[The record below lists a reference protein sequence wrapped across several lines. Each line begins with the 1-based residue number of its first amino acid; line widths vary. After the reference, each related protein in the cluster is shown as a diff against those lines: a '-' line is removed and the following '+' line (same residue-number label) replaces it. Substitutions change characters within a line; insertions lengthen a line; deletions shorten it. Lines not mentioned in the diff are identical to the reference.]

1 MPLAFRRSVGY
12 FALFLCLGLDMA
24 VIGPTLSDLA
34 GQTGSTL
41 GEIGMVF
48 FLGAGGVSLGTLLGG
63 WTLDRT
69 SGRLVL
75 GAAQII
81 SGSLLFLVPHVG
93 WYVPLLALFVIKGI
107 AGGVVGTGA
116 NTLLQWTH
124 GAKAAPFVNALH
136 FFFGLGAFLSPLL
149 LGLMLSAGAAYSDV
163 YTLLALFDISVGAA
177 VLVRLSAPQA
187 PQMGHREAGA
197 TGTHSSYLAPI
208 VVAAMLF
215 LFFYVSAE
223 LTFGG
228 WVYTYAVTL
237 GLADPARAAYLTSL
251 FWLAFTLG
259 RLISIPVAV
268 RISSAHVLVAALIGC
283 TAFLGLLVVF
293 PASPGVLWLA
303 VAGVG
308 FSMAPMWPSG
318 YNLAVQS
325 IHLTARLGAVIMLGD
340 SIGGMVLPG
349 LTGLFMER
357 AGAAAMTKLV
367 LASMVATA
375 VAFGAIALFRA
386 RRRAALMVPISDPAA
401 SQAQGV

>member
-1 MPLAFRRSVGY
+1 V
-12 FALFLCLGLDMA
+12 
-24 VIGPTLSDLA
+24 
-34 GQTGSTL
+34 
-41 GEIGMVF
+41 
-48 FLGAGGVSLGTLLGG
+48 LGG
-63 WTLDRT
+63 
-69 SGRLVL
+69 
-75 GAAQII
+75 AQII

-93 WYVPLLALFVIKGI
+93 WYVLLLALFVVKGVT
-107 AGGVVGTGA
+107 GGVVGTGA

-124 GAKAAPFVNALH
+124 GAKAGPFVNALH

-149 LGLMLSAGAAYSDV
+149 LGLLLSAGAAYSDV

-177 VLVRLSAPQA
+177 VLVRLSAPQP
-187 PQMGHREAGA
+187 PQMVHREAGA
-197 TGTHSSYLAPI
+197 VGTHRSYLAPI

-223 LTFGG
+223 LTFSG
-228 WVYTYAVTL
+228 WLYTYAVRL
-237 GLADPARAAYLTSL
+237 GLADAARAAYLTSL
-251 FWLAFTLG
+251 FWLAFAIG

-268 RISSAHVLVAALIGC
+268 RFSSAHVLVAALIGC
-283 TAFLGLLVVF
+283 AAFLGLLVVF
-293 PASPGVLWLA
+293 PASPGVMWLA

-375 VAFGAIALFRA
+375 AAFGAIVLFRA
-386 RRRAALMVPISDPAA
+386 RRHAALMVPISDPAT
-401 SQAQGV
+401 SQAQSV

>member
-149 LGLMLSAGAAYSDV
+149 LGLLLSAGAAYSDV

-177 VLVRLSAPQA
+177 VLVRLSVPQA

-293 PASPGVLWLA
+293 PASPGVMWLA

-386 RRRAALMVPISDPAA
+386 RRRAALMVPIPDPAA

>member
-1 MPLAFRRSVGY
+1 MPLAFRQSIGY
-12 FALFLCLGLDMA
+12 FALFMCGGLDMA
-24 VIGPTLSDLA
+24 VIGPTLTNLA

-75 GAAQII
+75 GSAQII
-81 SGSLLFLVPHVG
+81 SGSLLFLVPNVR
-93 WYVPLLALFVIKGI
+93 WYVLLLALFVVKGI

-116 NTLLQWTH
+116 NTLIQWTH
-124 GAKAAPFVNALH
+124 GAKAGPFVNALH
-136 FFFGLGAFLSPLL
+136 FFFGLGAFLSPFL
-149 LGLMLSAGAAYSDV
+149 LGLLLTAGAVYSNA
-163 YTLLALFDISVGAA
+163 YTLLALFDISVGVA
-177 VLVRLSAPQA
+177 VLLRLSPPQP
-187 PQMGHREAGA
+187 PQMAHSEAGA
-197 TGTHSSYLAPI
+197 TGTQRSYLAPI

-223 LTFGG
+223 ITFAG
-228 WVYTYAVTL
+228 WLPTYAVNL
-237 GLADPARAAYLTSL
+237 GLADAARAAYLTSL

-268 RISSAHVLVAALIGC
+268 RFSSAHVLVAALVGC
-283 TAFLGLLVVF
+283 AGFLCLLVVF
-293 PASPGVLWLA
+293 PDSPQVMWLSA
-303 VAGVG
+303 AGVG

-325 IHLTARLGAVIMLGD
+325 IHLTARIGAVIMLGD

-349 LTGLFMER
+349 LMGLFIER
-357 AGAAAMTKLV
+357 AGAEAMTKLV
-367 LASMVATA
+367 LASMGATA
-375 VAFGAIALFRA
+375 LAFGAIVLFRA
-386 RRRAALMVPISDPAA
+386 RRHALTPRVSDSAPGKT
-401 SQAQGV
+401 STV

>member
-1 MPLAFRRSVGY
+1 
-12 FALFLCLGLDMA
+12 MA

>member
-93 WYVPLLALFVIKGI
+93 WYVPLLALFVLKGI

-208 VVAAMLF
+208 VVAATLF

-293 PASPGVLWLA
+293 AASPGVLWLA

>member
-12 FALFLCLGLDMA
+12 FALFLCLGLDMS
-24 VIGPTLSDLA
+24 VIGPTLHNLA

-41 GEIGMVF
+41 GEIGLIF

-75 GAAQII
+75 GGAQIL
-81 SGSLLFLVPHVG
+81 SGSLLFLAPHVR
-93 WYVPLLALFVIKGI
+93 WYVLLLALFVVKGI

-124 GAKAAPFVNALH
+124 GAKAGPFVNALH
-136 FFFGLGAFLSPLL
+136 FFFGLGAFLSPFI
-149 LGLMLSAGAAYSDV
+149 LGLLLSAGAVYSDM

-177 VLVRLSAPQA
+177 VLVRLSPPQP
-187 PQMGHREAGA
+187 PQLAHREAGA
-197 TGTHSSYLAPI
+197 TGNQRSYLAPI

-223 LTFGG
+223 ITFGG
-228 WVYTYAVTL
+228 WLYTYAVKL
-237 GLADPARAAYLTSL
+237 GLADAARAAYLTSL

-268 RISSAHVLVAALIGC
+268 RFSSAHVLVAALIGSA
-283 TAFLGLLVVF
+283 AFLALLVVF
-293 PASPGVLWLA
+293 PTTPEVMWLSA
-303 VAGVG
+303 AGVG
-308 FSMAPMWPSG
+308 FSMAPIWPSG

-357 AGAAAMTKLV
+357 AGPEAMTKLV

-375 VAFGAIALFRA
+375 LAFGAIVLFRA
-386 RRRAALMVPISDPAA
+386 RRRAALTVPVSDPAA
-401 SQAQGV
+401 SQADSV

>member
-93 WYVPLLALFVIKGI
+93 WYVPLLALFVLKGI

-293 PASPGVLWLA
+293 AASPGVLWLA

-386 RRRAALMVPISDPAA
+386 RRRAALMVPISDSAA

>member
-177 VLVRLSAPQA
+177 VLVRLSAPQP
-187 PQMGHREAGA
+187 PQMVHRETGA

-293 PASPGVLWLA
+293 PASPGVMWLA

>member
-1 MPLAFRRSVGY
+1 MPLAFRQSIGY
-12 FALFLCLGLDMA
+12 FALFLCLGLDMS
-24 VIGPTLSDLA
+24 VIGPTLNNLA
-34 GQTGSTL
+34 EQTGSTL
-41 GEIGMVF
+41 GEIGMIF

-75 GAAQII
+75 GAAQIL
-81 SGSLLFLVPHVG
+81 SGSLLFLVPHVR
-93 WYVPLLALFVIKGI
+93 WYVLLLALFVVKGI

-116 NTLLQWTH
+116 NTLIQWTH
-124 GAKAAPFVNALH
+124 GAKAGPYVNALH
-136 FFFGLGAFLSPLL
+136 FFFGLGAFLSPFL
-149 LGLMLSAGAAYSDV
+149 LGLLLSAGAVYSNV

-177 VLVRLSAPQA
+177 VLFRLSPPQP
-187 PQMGHREAGA
+187 PQMAHREAGA
-197 TGTHSSYLAPI
+197 TGTQRSYLAPI

-223 LTFGG
+223 ITFGG
-228 WVYTYAVTL
+228 WLYTYAVKL
-237 GLADPARAAYLTSL
+237 GLADAARAAYLTSL

-268 RISSAHVLVAALIGC
+268 RFSSAPVLLAALTGSA
-283 TAFLGLLVVF
+283 AFLVLLVVF
-293 PASPGVLWLA
+293 PASPEVMWLS
-303 VAGVG
+303 VAGIG
-308 FSMAPMWPSG
+308 FSMAPTWPSG

-357 AGAAAMTKLV
+357 AGAGAMTKLV
-367 LASMVATA
+367 LASMATTA
-375 VAFGAIALFRA
+375 VAFGAIVLFRA
-386 RRRAALMVPISDPAA
+386 RRRAALTVPVSDPAT
-401 SQAQGV
+401 SQAQSV

>member
-1 MPLAFRRSVGY
+1 
-12 FALFLCLGLDMA
+12 MA

-149 LGLMLSAGAAYSDV
+149 LGLLLSAGAAYSDV

-177 VLVRLSAPQA
+177 VLVRLSVPQA

-293 PASPGVLWLA
+293 PASPGVMWLA

-386 RRRAALMVPISDPAA
+386 RRRAALMVPIPDPAA